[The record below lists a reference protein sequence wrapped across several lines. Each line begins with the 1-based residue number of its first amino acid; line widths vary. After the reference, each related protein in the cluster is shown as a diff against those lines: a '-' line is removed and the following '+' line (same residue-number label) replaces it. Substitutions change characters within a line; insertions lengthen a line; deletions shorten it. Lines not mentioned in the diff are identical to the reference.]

1 MDLKRLYSL
10 APHSLKSVLLN
21 AYSGALYLERYG
33 KSFRNISEQ
42 LESTRWYSADE
53 IKQYQDSKLRE
64 LVQHAYKNVPYY
76 HQMFNDLGLRVAD
89 IRTVNDLKKLPVLTK
104 ADIKT
109 NSSLL
114 LSRVHTENSRGMKF
128 GGTSGT
134 TGSPL
139 RVGWSRHMRIFNNA
153 IDWRQKRWAGI
164 EPGEPIVML
173 LGQPIIQLDKTKPPF
188 WQEDY
193 VQNFLWMSAFHL
205 HADYM
210 PMYVEKILSFG
221 PSAVEGY
228 PSTLFEFAKFL
239 LRTGKKIQVKAVF
252 CSSEP
257 LHKHYRETIEQAF
270 GCKVFDF
277 YGLAERTIFAT
288 QCQEHAGQH
297 LNFEY
302 GISELLDE
310 EGNDALGQE
319 GVLVTTSLENFGM
332 PLIRYQVSDRTMLI
346 DEPCACGRAMPRMRE
361 VVSKYEDMIYRVDGT
376 AISPS
381 ILTHPFKLIESIDQS
396 QIVQLDAHN
405 ILLKIVK
412 ADGYND
418 SDERQLLA
426 AFQARVGEDM
436 KVSIEYSNHLARD
449 PSGKFRW
456 VVNQS
461 ISGEQL
467 L

>member
-1 MDLKRLYSL
+1 
-10 APHSLKSVLLN
+10 
-21 AYSGALYLERYG
+21 
-33 KSFRNISEQ
+33 
-42 LESTRWYSADE
+42 
-53 IKQYQDSKLRE
+53 
-64 LVQHAYKNVPYY
+64 
-76 HQMFNDLGLRVAD
+76 
-89 IRTVNDLKKLPVLTK
+89 
-104 ADIKT
+104 
-109 NSSLL
+109 
-114 LSRVHTENSRGMKF
+114 
-128 GGTSGT
+128 
-134 TGSPL
+134 
-139 RVGWSRHMRIFNNA
+139 
-153 IDWRQKRWAGI
+153 
-164 EPGEPIVML
+164 
-173 LGQPIIQLDKTKPPF
+173 
-188 WQEDY
+188 
-193 VQNFLWMSAFHL
+193 
-205 HADYM
+205 M
-210 PMYVEKILSFG
+210 PMYVEKILSFR

-381 ILTHPFKLIESIDQS
+381 ILTHPFKLIESINQS
-396 QIVQLDAHN
+396 QIVQLDAH
-405 ILLKIVK
+405 IVYCLKSSRLTVTTIVMS
-412 ADGYND
+412 ASYWRLF
-418 SDERQLLA
+418 E
-426 AFQARVGEDM
+426 ARVGEDM